1 MTKQSFSI
9 EDKITVTKI
18 MFTDASITTDVLA
31 KKAGI
36 HIRTI
41 GLWKE
46 KVLKGIPG
54 YLQAEFGD
62 EENISS
68 EDRAEVTS
76 DYLRYDCDMDEL
88 VEEYGIDAELIIM
101 WSKSVLDNL
110 GGFFISK
117 RKSGSS
123 PIKGKRPNRS
133 KQKYVG
139 SVSDRLNDIG
149 GEESEAA

>member
-1 MTKQSFSI
+1 MNKKSFSI
-9 EDKITVTKI
+9 EEKTAVTKV
-18 MFTDASITTDVLA
+18 MFTDTNITNDVLA
-31 KKAGI
+31 EKIGI

-46 KVLKGIPG
+46 KVLKGIPD

-62 EENISS
+62 DESISS

-88 VEEYGIDAELIIM
+88 VEEYGVNAEQVIM
-101 WSKSVLDNL
+101 WSDSVLDNL
-110 GGFFISK
+110 GRFFVSK

-123 PIKGKRPNRS
+123 PIKSKRPNRS
-133 KQKYVG
+133 KQKRAGNILDLVK
-139 SVSDRLNDIG
+139 NIG